1 MFYAI
6 RYNKDKKHYVL
17 FIQSSDELSNYCHG
31 DLFENGNHKKA
42 FLWHSRISVIKDQLF
57 NNLNSRG
64 IKAESGFRYN
74 GNLSYHIHKDTF
86 KDVNLLSL

>member
-17 FIQSSDELSNYCHG
+17 FIQASDELSKYCHG

-42 FLWHSRISVIKDQLF
+42 FLWHKNVNVIKDRFF
-57 NNLNSRG
+57 NSLSKID
-64 IKAESGFRYN
+64 IKAESGFKYS

-86 KDVNLLSL
+86 KDVNLLW